1 MVQLGGETGWMGRS
15 GAEGEPLG
23 LGGYGAAAEIVQ
35 NVTLALPPVCALSVC
50 VDSMLRAVAGVCVVT
65 DCTLF
70 S

>member
-35 NVTLALPPVCALSVC
+35 NVTLALPPVCALC
-50 VDSMLRAVAGVCVVT
+50 GQHAA
-65 DCTLF
+65 
-70 S
+70 

>member
-15 GAEGEPLG
+15 GACEGEPLG
-23 LGGYGAAAEIVQ
+23 LWGYGAAAEIVQ
-35 NVTLALPPVCALSVC
+35 NVTLALPPVCALC
-50 VDSMLRAVAGVCVVT
+50 VDSMLREVAGVCVVT

>member
-35 NVTLALPPVCALSVC
+35 NVTLVCCLLCVPC
-50 VDSMLRAVAGVCVVT
+50 VDSMLREVAGVCVVT
-65 DCTLF
+65 DCTSF